1 MYPEETSE
9 AKSIFDEIMS
19 HLLVEAEE
27 ETYEEETETLARDIF
42 VSETSKEN
50 EDVVGIFD
58 KGREETKIKGIE
70 KEISSLDKLE
80 KINITYKLQQ

>member
-27 ETYEEETETLARDIF
+27 TYEEEIEALTSDIF

-50 EDVVGIFD
+50 EDIVGIFD
-58 KGREETKIKGIE
+58 KGREETKIKV
-70 KEISSLDKLE
+70 
-80 KINITYKLQQ
+80 